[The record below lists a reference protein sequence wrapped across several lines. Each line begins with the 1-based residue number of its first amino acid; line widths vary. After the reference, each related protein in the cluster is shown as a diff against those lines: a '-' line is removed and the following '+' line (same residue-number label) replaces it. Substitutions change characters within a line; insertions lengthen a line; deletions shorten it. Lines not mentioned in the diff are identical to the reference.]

1 LLADLEIRLLE
12 ATRERRTIG
21 LDEFAGR
28 LQTTSD
34 KLKVQMADLAEKKT
48 ITLQQGILEM
58 DTSQRIRLA
67 EHLIHDGRDPQKV
80 SRFLK
85 WQEFEEFGE
94 RALDE
99 NGFRAVKHIV
109 FKSKAGRR
117 EIDLLAWNDTLLL
130 AIDCKHWARGIS
142 PSQARQVA
150 QAQVER
156 AEALAERFDL
166 LNKYGVSRV
175 ESRQIMPVLLCLGS
189 ARQRLV
195 DGVPVVAVSKLI
207 SFLYGVSPVDETL
220 RRIPVRFR
228 SVQSS
233 LI

>member
-1 LLADLEIRLLE
+1 LLADLEIKLLE
-12 ATRERRTIG
+12 ATRERRTIR
-21 LDEFAGR
+21 LVEFAER
-28 LQTTSD
+28 LQTTSE
-34 KLKVQMADLAEKKT
+34 KLKAQMADLAEKKA
-48 ITLQQGILEM
+48 ITLQQGIVEM
-58 DTSQRIRLA
+58 DTSQRMNVAERLIR
-67 EHLIHDGRDPQKV
+67 EGRDPQKV

-94 RALDE
+94 QALNQ
-99 NGFRAVKHIV
+99 NGFRTVKHIV
-109 FKSKAGRR
+109 FKSRAGRR
-117 EIDLLAWNDTLLL
+117 EIDLLAWSDTLLL

-142 PSQARQVA
+142 PAQGHQVA
-150 QAQVER
+150 QAQVQR

-175 ESRQIMPVLLCLGS
+175 ETRHIMPVLLCLAS

-195 DGVPVVAVSKLI
+195 DGVPVVTVSELI
-207 SFLYGVSPVDETL
+207 SFLYGVSPVDETF

-233 LI
+233 LL